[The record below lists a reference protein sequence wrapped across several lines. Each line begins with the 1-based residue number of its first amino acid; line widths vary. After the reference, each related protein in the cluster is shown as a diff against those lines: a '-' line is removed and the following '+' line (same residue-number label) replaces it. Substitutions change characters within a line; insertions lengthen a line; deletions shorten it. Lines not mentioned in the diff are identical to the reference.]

1 MENKDLQRHLFS
13 LVKAVA
19 DSTEFELK
27 SFTVDGDLVDV
38 SWKVSDAQGNAVE
51 LAHAFYLSLMR
62 MSRIP
67 EVEIEE
73 EVFICKK
80 IIEEAMSDDH

>member
-1 MENKDLQRHLFS
+1 MENKGLQRHLFS
-13 LVKAVA
+13 CVKAVA

-27 SFTVDGDLVDV
+27 SFTVDGGLVDV
-38 SWKVSDAQGNAVE
+38 SWKGFDAQGNAVE
-51 LAHAFYLSLMR
+51 LAHVFDLSLIG

-67 EVEIEE
+67 KAEIEE

-80 IIEEAMSDDH
+80 IIEKALSDDQ